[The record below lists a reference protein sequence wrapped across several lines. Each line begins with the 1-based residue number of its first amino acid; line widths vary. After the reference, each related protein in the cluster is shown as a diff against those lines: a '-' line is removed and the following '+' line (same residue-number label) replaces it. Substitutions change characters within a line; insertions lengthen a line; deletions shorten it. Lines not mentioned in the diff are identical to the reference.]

1 MSFDKVLTKVFGSSN
16 ERFLK
21 SIRPTIAQINEFEP
35 QIQKLSDERLRE
47 RTAFFKA
54 QIADAVKDIRDKDER
69 KYREQEVLTEIL
81 PEAFALVRE
90 ASVRTTGMRHFDVQ
104 MIGGIVLHQGK
115 IAEMRTGEG
124 KTLVATLPAYLNA
137 LTGRGVHFITVNDSL
152 AARDAEWMGQIYR
165 FLGLTVGC
173 IQNDMDDFERQAAYA
188 ADITYG
194 TNNEFGFDY
203 LRDNMKFDLATCV
216 QRGHYFAIVDEVDSI
231 LIDEAR
237 TPLIISGASDE
248 ATDKY
253 YKADAIIPQLKRGEE
268 RDGVKTGEY
277 IVDEKQHTAVLTEEG
292 VDKAERLLAV
302 GNLYDP
308 SNMELLHCVE
318 QALKAHTLYKLDHQ
332 YVVQDGE
339 VIIVDDFTGRLMKGR
354 RWSDGLHQ
362 AVEAKEAVKIEREN
376 QTLATITFQNYFR
389 MYKKLSGMTGTAET
403 EAAEFH
409 STYKLEVIV

>member
-1 MSFDKVLTKVFGSSN
+1 MASFDKVLTKVFGSSN

-21 SIRPTIAQINEFEP
+21 SIRPTIERINEFEP
-35 QIQKLSDERLRE
+35 SLKKLSDDELRAKTIGFKERV
-47 RTAFFKA
+47 
-54 QIADAVKDIRDKDER
+54 ADAVKDARDKDDR
-69 KYREQEVLTEIL
+69 KYREQEALNEIL
-81 PEAFALVRE
+81 PEAFAVVRE
-90 ASVRTTGMRHFDVQ
+90 ASMRTTGMRHFDVQ
-104 MIGGIVLHQGK
+104 MIGGLVLHQGK

-124 KTLVATLPAYLNA
+124 KTLVATLPTYLNA
-137 LTGRGVHFITVNDSL
+137 LTGRGVNVITVNDYL

-253 YKADAIIPQLKRGEE
+253 YTANQIIPQLVLGSKDEE
-268 RDGVKTGEY
+268 TKVTTGDY
-277 IVDEKQHTAVLTEEG
+277 
-292 VDKAERLLAV
+292 
-302 GNLYDP
+302 
-308 SNMELLHCVE
+308 
-318 QALKAHTLYKLDHQ
+318 
-332 YVVQDGE
+332 
-339 VIIVDDFTGRLMKGR
+339 
-354 RWSDGLHQ
+354 
-362 AVEAKEAVKIEREN
+362 
-376 QTLATITFQNYFR
+376 
-389 MYKKLSGMTGTAET
+389 
-403 EAAEFH
+403 
-409 STYKLEVIV
+409 